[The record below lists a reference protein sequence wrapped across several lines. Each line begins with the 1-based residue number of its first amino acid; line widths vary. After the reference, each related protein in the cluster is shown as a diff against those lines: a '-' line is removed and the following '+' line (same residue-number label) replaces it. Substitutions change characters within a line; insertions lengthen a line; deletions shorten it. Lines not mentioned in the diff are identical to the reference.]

1 MLHPVSRAL
10 RVIAAAALTAAGT
23 LAISAAGLGLFLPSN
38 PARPNPDEIDTGAVV
53 VGPLVSANA

>member
-23 LAISAAGLGLFLPSN
+23 LAISAAGLFLPSN